1 MRGKAMMQ
9 EMLPAQKG
17 LTVILTPFS
26 YKFWPCLDALF
37 GCFVRHPRGERVKKK
52 RIAVAAAA
60 AAPCGLLQLLG
71 GGLQMLGG
79 LLRLLGDL
87 LLLQSLRGPLLLL
100 LGGLLLGCLRSHTL
114 ACACLPA
121 RLAFVHPLW
130 PQVPQWANCPRA
142 CQLYMQ
148 TYKV

>member
-1 MRGKAMMQ
+1 MQ

-87 LLLQSLRGPLLLL
+87 LLLLHSLRGQPHPSMRMPPRPASFRSPPLASSL
-100 LGGLLLGCLRSHTL
+100 
-114 ACACLPA
+114 
-121 RLAFVHPLW
+121 
-130 PQVPQWANCPRA
+130 
-142 CQLYMQ
+142 
-148 TYKV
+148 